1 MTTLPNRAEI
11 DLRCRSQKGKT
22 IGFTLS
28 MVPGPDGTPEGA
40 AIFFKDLTYVEHRE
54 EQERLRDRLAALGQM
69 AANLAH
75 EIRNPLASIE
85 VTCSLLKRKLPP
97 EPAARDLLDK
107 IVAEVRRLNRTIT
120 SSLEFV
126 RPLSL
131 TLASARLEP
140 VLDEAITVALGRRGR
155 PEIRVERRYAAAL
168 PPFLMDPA
176 QVRQVFENLL
186 INAMEA
192 MGDRGTVTVESDVSL
207 APAAASIPY
216 RPWAPRLDR
225 YVVVRCARRRGSRG
239 SPGQAVLPLLHDQE
253 ARLGCRTVHGSQD
266 RGLPPWAHRRRKPA
280 GPGGDLHRAPPH
292 GPGRRGRN
300 PMKKILVAEDEP
312 TLREGIVTAFRDRGW
327 QVTEAADGAEAMERL
342 ENEVFDVLVT
352 DYKMPH
358 RTGLDVLKRS
368 KMINEGTVAVVMTA
382 YGTVESA
389 VEAMK
394 AGAYDYVLKPFE
406 LEELELKVERALE
419 HRRLLARLAAYD
431 RQTLIPTFE
440 NIVGES
446 PQMKEIFRTIE
457 KVAHSNATVMVL
469 GETGVGK
476 ELVAEALH
484 SNSSRS
490 NRAFVKMNCAALHE
504 SLLESELFG
513 HGQGAFTGA
522 DRQRTRRF
530 AGQRGH
536 PLPGRDRQHDA
547 GHAGGCCAC
556 AGREFERLGG
566 SKTIKVDVRLVA
578 ATNKNLEEAI
588 GRGEFREDL
597 FYRLNVVSVTVPPLR
612 ERKEDIVPLAK
623 HFIDRF
629 AAELKKDVRGIEP
642 SAVRVLKRH
651 TWPGNIRELQNTIE
665 RSVLMCD
672 GASITPEDL
681 SIFGGHGPS
690 EDNVASLNLRL
701 PPSGIQLDELE
712 KQAILEA
719 LRISNWVQ
727 KDAAAFLGISSRVMN
742 YKVAKYEIKSPRWT
756 KNKQVS

>member
-1 MTTLPNRAEI
+1 
-11 DLRCRSQKGKT
+11 
-22 IGFTLS
+22 
-28 MVPGPDGTPEGA
+28 
-40 AIFFKDLTYVEHRE
+40 
-54 EQERLRDRLAALGQM
+54 
-69 AANLAH
+69 
-75 EIRNPLASIE
+75 
-85 VTCSLLKRKLPP
+85 
-97 EPAARDLLDK
+97 
-107 IVAEVRRLNRTIT
+107 
-120 SSLEFV
+120 
-126 RPLSL
+126 
-131 TLASARLEP
+131 
-140 VLDEAITVALGRRGR
+140 
-155 PEIRVERRYAAAL
+155 
-168 PPFLMDPA
+168 
-176 QVRQVFENLL
+176 
-186 INAMEA
+186 
-192 MGDRGTVTVESDVSL
+192 
-207 APAAASIPY
+207 
-216 RPWAPRLDR
+216 
-225 YVVVRCARRRGSRG
+225 
-239 SPGQAVLPLLHDQE
+239 
-253 ARLGCRTVHGSQD
+253 
-266 RGLPPWAHRRRKPA
+266 
-280 GPGGDLHRAPPH
+280 
-292 GPGRRGRN
+292 
-300 PMKKILVAEDEP
+300 MKKILVAEDEP

-358 RTGLDVLKRS
+358 RTGLEVLKRS

-389 VEAMK
+389 VEVMK

-406 LEELELKVERALE
+406 LEELEIKVERALE
-419 HRRLLARLAAYD
+419 HRRLMARLHAYD
-431 RQTLIPTFE
+431 RQSIVPTFE

-457 KVAHSNATVMVL
+457 KVAHSNATVLVL

-484 SNSSRS
+484 RNSSRA
-490 NRAFVKMNCAALHE
+490 NLAFVKMNCAALNE

-513 HGQGAFTGA
+513 HERGAFTGA
-522 DRQRTRRF
+522 DRQRTGRF
-530 AGQRGH
+530 ELANEGTLFLDEIGNMA
-536 PLPGRDRQHDA
+536 PGTQAKVLRVLQE
-547 GHAGGCCAC
+547 
-556 AGREFERLGG
+556 REFERLGG

-588 GRGEFREDL
+588 TGGEFREDL
-597 FYRLNVVSVTVPPLR
+597 YYRLNVVSVTVPPLR

-672 GASITPEDL
+672 GSTITPEDL
-681 SIFGGHGPS
+681 SLFAGHGPS

-756 KNKQVS
+756 KNKQVG

>member
-1 MTTLPNRAEI
+1 
-11 DLRCRSQKGKT
+11 
-22 IGFTLS
+22 
-28 MVPGPDGTPEGA
+28 
-40 AIFFKDLTYVEHRE
+40 
-54 EQERLRDRLAALGQM
+54 
-69 AANLAH
+69 
-75 EIRNPLASIE
+75 
-85 VTCSLLKRKLPP
+85 
-97 EPAARDLLDK
+97 
-107 IVAEVRRLNRTIT
+107 
-120 SSLEFV
+120 
-126 RPLSL
+126 
-131 TLASARLEP
+131 
-140 VLDEAITVALGRRGR
+140 
-155 PEIRVERRYAAAL
+155 
-168 PPFLMDPA
+168 
-176 QVRQVFENLL
+176 
-186 INAMEA
+186 
-192 MGDRGTVTVESDVSL
+192 
-207 APAAASIPY
+207 
-216 RPWAPRLDR
+216 
-225 YVVVRCARRRGSRG
+225 
-239 SPGQAVLPLLHDQE
+239 
-253 ARLGCRTVHGSQD
+253 
-266 RGLPPWAHRRRKPA
+266 
-280 GPGGDLHRAPPH
+280 
-292 GPGRRGRN
+292 
-300 PMKKILVAEDEP
+300 MKKILVAEDEP

-358 RTGLDVLKRS
+358 RTGLEVLKRS

-389 VEAMK
+389 VEVMK

-406 LEELELKVERALE
+406 LEELELKVERALD
-419 HRRLLARLAAYD
+419 HRRLMARLAAYD
-431 RQTLIPTFE
+431 RQSIVPTFE

-457 KVAHSNATVMVL
+457 KVAHSNATVLVL

-484 SNSSRS
+484 RNSSRA
-490 NRAFVKMNCAALHE
+490 NLAFVKMNCAALHE

-513 HGQGAFTGA
+513 HERGAFTGA
-522 DRQRTRRF
+522 DRQRTGRF
-530 AGQRGH
+530 ELANEGTLFLDEIGNMT
-536 PLPGRDRQHDA
+536 PGTQAKVLRVLQE
-547 GHAGGCCAC
+547 
-556 AGREFERLGG
+556 REFERLGG

-588 GRGEFREDL
+588 TRGEFREDL
-597 FYRLNVVSVTVPPLR
+597 YYRLNVVSVTVPPLR

-672 GASITPEDL
+672 GNTITPEDL
-681 SIFGGHGPS
+681 SLFAGHGPS

-756 KNKQVS
+756 KNKQVG